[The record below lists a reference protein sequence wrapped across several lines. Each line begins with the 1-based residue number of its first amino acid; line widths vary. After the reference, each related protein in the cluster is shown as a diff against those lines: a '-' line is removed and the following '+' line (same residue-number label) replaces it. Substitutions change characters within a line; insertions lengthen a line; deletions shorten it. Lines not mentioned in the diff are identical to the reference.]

1 VVVVKILKHKP
12 GPAIVE
18 RQKSEFLSVEEYAF
32 DGTKWV
38 AFYDDNHLYKYDV
51 TNPSG
56 GYTLVYPDDIII
68 GFLSFNSDTG
78 HLVTGTKLTGITDDF
93 DLDIWNMETNE
104 RTTIRGAPGSQLM
117 PDASGHLISF
127 FDRELYGLPGAGDC
141 EIRVVDQE
149 TGVVRVVLPWNTWY
163 SQGIWGH
170 WVAANNYGTWGDSII
185 LCDLE
190 AGGLVDSEGHVIPLG
205 GPDGGVEDA
214 GTADGGMDG
223 GK

>member
-1 VVVVKILKHKP
+1 M
-12 GPAIVE
+12 
-18 RQKSEFLSVEEYAF
+18 
-32 DGTKWV
+32 
-38 AFYDDNHLYKYDV
+38 AFYYDHHLYKYDV
-51 TNPSG
+51 TNPAG
-56 GYTLVYPDDIII
+56 GYSLLYPDYIVISM
-68 GFLSFNSDTG
+68 LSFNSDTG

-104 RTTIRGAPGSQLM
+104 RTTILSTAGKQRM
-117 PDASGHLISF
+117 PDASGHLISY
-127 FDRELYGLPGAGDC
+127 FDHEPYGAPATGTCA
-141 EIRVVDQE
+141 IRVVDQE
-149 TGVVRVVLPWNTWY
+149 TGVTRRVLPWNTWY

-214 GTADGGMDG
+214 GTTDGGMDG